1 MKKVFLKLSF
11 TNLKIG
17 VLPINALGQVTT
29 LGLKILML
37 MMITFLLSTFV
48 YSQETTSE
56 ILGTV
61 TDSNGGLAG
70 ATVVAVHLPS
80 GTKYGTT
87 TRQDGRFNLPNV
99 KIGGPYTIT
108 VSFVGYATNEQ
119 SEIVLSLGQA
129 YTANVKLQEKSSQLQ
144 EVVVTATQ
152 DKVFNT
158 NRTGMQETMTRARI
172 TSLPSISRSW
182 KDVVKMVPTQN
193 NLSFGGVSSQ
203 LNNITVDG
211 ANFNN
216 SFGLGDGTLG
226 GQTGAQPISLDA
238 VEQIQVNVSPYD
250 VKYGGFN
257 GGSINTVTRSG
268 NNKLYATVYDYIK
281 NKNLQGY
288 KAGDITIPKQDYTY
302 NLMGATIGGAV
313 IKNKLFYF
321 LNFETE
327 KRTTPGT
334 IWVASDESNPPN
346 GSTVSNANAQQLD
359 QLATFLKD
367 TYGYDPGPYQGYSYT
382 SESKR
387 LSAKIDWN
395 INEKNTFTFKYNL
408 LRSSADIQASN
419 SGAANTSYGRTPG
432 QYAMPFYGSG
442 YVINNNVDMFIGE
455 LNTHFSNTMSNK
467 LQIGYTR
474 LRDFRTP
481 LTSSPFPLVD
491 ILDGNGQPFTSFGY
505 EQYTYN
511 NLLNTNVYQFNEIF
525 TVYKGSHEI
534 SVGTQNSY
542 KTYQNG
548 FSPAYEGVYRF
559 NSLADFY
566 ASAAGTKAAA
576 RYDLSYTLGNGSF
589 PLVGPKTLELSGF
602 IRDKWKVTEKLTVN
616 LGVRVDYTHF
626 YNTFLYNPVVDT
638 LTRFYQGIHANTGA
652 APQSAV
658 QISPRVGFNYDVL
671 EDKTMQIRGGA
682 GLFQGAPPFVWISNQ
697 ASNSGMALFGSISNG
712 QGYMFSPDVSAYR
725 PTATGSLSKSYSINV
740 TDPNY
745 KFPQVFK
752 SSLAVDK
759 KIWGLTITAEGSYT
773 GNINASVFQNIALP
787 STGLIT
793 LSDGR
798 PRYPVKSVYPISGVT
813 QSETNPAIGNAIYMT
828 NANAGY
834 VWTGT
839 IQIQKQM
846 KNFFASIAYTR
857 QVAKDAA
864 VNGSTAST
872 MWGSRPT
879 TGNANEFALGY
890 SNNYLP
896 HRIIGALNYRK
907 EYANFLASSVG
918 LLYEASPNTS
928 SNLSYVY
935 NGDLNNDGF
944 NNDLIYIP
952 KDASE
957 IKLVNAA
964 SVGGVA
970 DTRTQDELWSQ
981 LDAFISRNP
990 YLSKNRGKFAERQ
1003 ALVLPW
1009 VHRMDLN
1016 FTQDFKIKVKN
1027 TTNTLRFTADI
1038 YNFTNLLSKNW
1049 GVGKIPTTTSPLT
1062 FVKLDTDG
1070 KTPIFSFPYLDG
1082 AQQIPY
1088 TNSFKTDPASYS
1100 RYQIQLGLRY
1110 IFN

>member
-1 MKKVFLKLSF
+1 MV
-11 TNLKIG
+11 KI
-17 VLPINALGQVTT
+17 
-29 LGLKILML
+29 KILML
-37 MMITFLLSTFV
+37 MMITFLISALA

-61 TDSNGGLAG
+61 MDSNGGLPG
-70 ATVVAVHLPS
+70 ATVVAVHVPS

-87 TRQDGRFNLPNV
+87 TRIDGRFNLPNV

-108 VSFVGYATNEQ
+108 VSFIGYGTSEQ
-119 SEIVLSLGQA
+119 GDIMLTLGQA
-129 YTANVKLQEKSSQLQ
+129 YTANFKMQETSSQLQ

-158 NRTGMQETMTRARI
+158 NRTGMQETMSREQI
-172 TSLPSISRSW
+172 TSLPTISRSW
-182 KDVVKMVPTQN
+182 KDVVKLVPTQN

-238 VEQIQVNVSPYD
+238 VEQIQVNVSPFD

-268 NNKLYATVYDYIK
+268 NNKMYASAYEYFK

-288 KAGDITIPKQDYTY
+288 QAGDITVPKQDYTY
-302 NLMGATIGGAV
+302 HLMGATVGGAIV
-313 IKNKLFYF
+313 KNKLFYF
-321 LNFETE
+321 LNFESE
-327 KRTTPGT
+327 SRTTPGT
-334 IWVASDESNPPN
+334 IWTASDASNPPN
-346 GSTVSNANAQQLD
+346 GSTISNANAQQLD
-359 QLATFLKD
+359 QLASFLKEN
-367 TYGYDPGPYQGYSYT
+367 YNYNPGVYQGYSYT
-382 SESKR
+382 SQSKR

-408 LRSSADIQASN
+408 LRSAADIQASN

-432 QYAMPFYGSG
+432 QYAMPFNGSG
-442 YVINNNVDMFIGE
+442 YTINNNVDMFIGE

-474 LRDFRTP
+474 LRDFRSP
-481 LTSSPFPLVD
+481 LTSSAFPLVD

-511 NLLNTNVYQFNEIF
+511 NLLNTNVYQFNDVF

-542 KTYQNG
+542 KTYENG
-548 FSPAYEGVYRF
+548 FSPSYEGVYRF

-576 RYDLSYTLGNGSF
+576 RYDLSYTLGDGGF

-616 LGVRVDYTHF
+616 YGIRVDYTHF

-638 LTRFYQGIHANTGA
+638 LTLFYNGIHANTGA

-658 QISPRVGFNYDVL
+658 QISPRAGFNYDVL
-671 EDKTMQIRGGA
+671 EDKSMQIRGGA

-712 QGYMFSPDVSAYR
+712 AGYMFSPDVNAYR
-725 PTATGSLSKSYSINV
+725 PTATAGLSKSYSINV
-740 TDPNY
+740 TDPKY

-752 SSLAVDK
+752 SSLAIDK
-759 KIWGLTITAEGSYT
+759 KILGFTITAEGSYT
-773 GNINASVFQNIALP
+773 GNINASVFENIALP
-787 STGLIT
+787 SSGLIT

-798 PRYPVKSVYPISGVT
+798 VRFPIKSVYPITGVP
-813 QSETNPAIGNAIYMT
+813 QSESNPAIGNAIYMT

-839 IQIQKQM
+839 IQIQKQVN
-846 KNFFASIAYTR
+846 NFYASIAYTR

-879 TGNANEFALGY
+879 TGNSNEFALGY

-896 HRIIGALNYRK
+896 HRIIGTINYRK
-907 EYANFLASSVG
+907 EYAKILATSIGV
-918 LLYEASPNTS
+918 LYEASPNPAF
-928 SNLSYVY
+928 NLSYVY

-952 KDASE
+952 KDATD

-964 SVGGVA
+964 AVGGVA
-970 DTRTQDELWSQ
+970 DTRTQAELWSQ
-981 LDAFISRNP
+981 LNSFISNNP
-990 YLSKNRGKFAERQ
+990 YLSKHRGQFAERQ

-1009 VHRMDLN
+1009 LHRLDLN
-1016 FTQDFKIKVKN
+1016 FTQDVKIKVKN
-1027 TTNTLRFTADI
+1027 STNTLRFTADI

-1049 GVGKIPTTTSPLT
+1049 GVGKIPTTMSPLT

-1070 KTPIFSFPYLDG
+1070 KTPIYSFPYLDG
-1082 AQQIPY
+1082 VNQVPY

-1100 RYQIQLGLRY
+1100 RYQIQLGIRY